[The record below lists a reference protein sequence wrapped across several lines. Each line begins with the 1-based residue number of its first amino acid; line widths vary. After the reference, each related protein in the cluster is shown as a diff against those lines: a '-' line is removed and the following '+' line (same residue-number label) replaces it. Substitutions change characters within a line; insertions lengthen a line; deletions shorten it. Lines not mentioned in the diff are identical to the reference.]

1 MAWWDNDP
9 LASNTAT
16 LSPPKAGNWWD
27 SDPVAPSQPAPTPSL
42 EDQAAAN
49 SARPYVNRML
59 GAVGLDAPQPTN
71 DPLAELQSLQAPKP
85 IAPQP
90 AQSDADYM
98 RGLLQKNEEQKNQLR
113 AAGIPEDQ
121 LDAALYQQNL
131 QSQAAADVANR
142 PANAVTG
149 SLAYRIPQNI
159 VTSLGTHF
167 ASIAGMIESGLA
179 KVAPESVGEFIKQGR
194 EDVRNYQR
202 ADAAR
207 QAELDKQGWLGESAT
222 GVIRSAGSTVGEA
235 AALAPLGLPGMAAYF
250 GLSRAS
256 EGMTDGES
264 PILAGTHGAI
274 DAAWTYLGGKLL
286 GAGTGKLANEA
297 EGIGGKAAQWL
308 AQKFRLPTWTAP
320 LIEGSGGQ
328 AAQAVGQEASNYLA
342 DVAAGK
348 HSFNRDE
355 FIRRME
361 SAASQAALVGGLASG
376 VHQGIPAIRT
386 WAGGMADAMQE
397 RIKAGSRVVE
407 AVKDAQQYDGEVP
420 PTARRG
426 FEQATGQTN
435 TNKLY
440 REAFV
445 DEVRQ
450 RNAELNQE
458 PATEEG
464 PLPDTAGDR
473 LYTQPLTPERAAS
486 FQKELASIRR
496 QSPELADELA
506 RLHPQEAAMVL
517 ADASERAQGENEYL
531 ATLRQQYGEVF
542 GDGRTAGARSAR
554 AAKKLANGADE
565 TSLKHY
571 DLIAEELRSDKY
583 AELASEVSKR
593 GYGNIESGILAM
605 QAGGKKQFAPVS
617 NIDFISDSLEAYRK
631 SLPPEHSYAQS
642 PETQGTQEV
651 PQQRPSNHDAQNA
664 QGQEVLKS
672 GNWITAFHGS
682 PDKIEGTPTV
692 SRFQSG
698 DAAGVYFTGDNEA
711 ARGWSTWRDG
721 VKGPE
726 GVVGQ
731 YEIRLDNPAKYADKA
746 KAIRD
751 LEASVGNDW
760 TPQQLTDLLKSRGF
774 DGIIDDSY
782 KGNEYVVF
790 DDSQIRVAGGSQ
802 PPEPMPGPSPAPKG
816 VLRISQ
822 NVPMDD
828 VIKDARHGLNR
839 VKALLKRGFLGQ
851 GTLPKDIYSQKLA
864 KDARIASDL
873 KQLDFGVRDYEQALK
888 RVYGGREYVPA
899 TERAKLSAVLKGEL
913 PATELDPRLQE
924 PIAKMR
930 THIDALSR
938 RMIESGAAEGPV
950 SLTIEN
956 NLGTYVTRSY
966 RVFDDPAWAAKV
978 PEPIRNQA
986 KAALR
991 SEYPDATEQQIAH
1004 SIESLLYS
1012 GKAADTPMAVLSRSK
1027 LGSKDL
1033 SVLMERKNLPLWLR
1047 QLWGEYDDP
1056 AVQYTRSVTKMAH
1069 LIGNHQFLSTVRDE
1083 GLGRYFF
1090 EKSDPNIDPEAKAQ
1104 ISSDGSKVMAP
1115 LNGLWTFP
1123 EIKAAFER
1131 EYDPPNTHW
1140 FMRNYL
1146 RVNGLVKTA
1155 KTIFAP
1161 VTQIRN
1167 FTANFE
1173 FGWIAGVRLREG
1185 LRGLTE
1191 SAPGI
1196 ESILGPRAEESR
1208 TAHKRLIE
1216 LGVID
1221 EGVNASELRQA
1232 LSDAADMNPDQF
1244 SERTIERWLAK
1255 AKKSVTDLYQFS
1267 DAAHRVMGFYA
1278 LKRQYGEAHPD
1289 WTPQQLDAKAAELV
1303 SRIYPTYS
1311 RVGEGVKKL
1320 GSRIPLVG
1328 TFVQFPAEV
1337 VRTTISTL
1345 QLIREE
1351 LADPAT
1357 RQVGA
1362 NRLAR
1367 VVAAASI
1374 PAAAGAASRLMTGVS
1389 RDDEQDAR
1397 LFLPPWS
1404 ENADILWMERD
1415 KDGSLR
1421 YVDTSYSDPHSYL
1434 KKPVRA
1440 FLRGEEQGPADAA
1453 KEFFAPFASEEILAG
1468 KLIDLARNRTPDGRT
1483 VYNPQAPATEQF
1495 RDSFAHVWDAL
1506 EPGVITSA
1514 NRVKKGLTGEIEPT
1528 GRSYNAKDELL
1539 ALATGT
1545 RIQKIDLRK
1554 SLGFKAYQYAQQLQ
1568 DARRMFTTA
1577 ATSRGTVSE
1586 DDLKSAYS
1594 SAESAQRALF
1604 DNMHKMAAAAM
1615 RLGVSESEATQ
1626 IIADAAGKENAQAIV
1641 AGIYRPYVPSPQ
1653 ILRKVVR
1660 APGGQ
1665 QRLQYVRGAL
1675 NPPAA
1680 APQ

>member
-85 IAPQP
+85 TAPQT

-159 VTSLGTHF
+159 VTSLGTHLS
-167 ASIAGMIESGLA
+167 SIAGMIESGLA

-235 AALAPLGLPGMAAYF
+235 AAIAPLGLPGMAAYF

-308 AQKFRLPTWTAP
+308 AQKFRLPTWTVP

-542 GDGRTAGARSAR
+542 GDGRTAGVRSAR
-554 AAKKLANGADE
+554 AAKKLANGDDE

-593 GYGNIESGILAM
+593 GYGNIESGIMAM

-664 QGQEVLKS
+664 QGQEVL
-672 GNWITAFHGS
+672 
-682 PDKIEGTPTV
+682 TP
-692 SRFQSG
+692 
-698 DAAGVYFTGDNEA
+698 A
-711 ARGWSTWRDG
+711 
-721 VKGPE
+721 
-726 GVVGQ
+726 
-731 YEIRLDNPAKYADKA
+731 
-746 KAIRD
+746 
-751 LEASVGNDW
+751 
-760 TPQQLTDLLKSRGF
+760 
-774 DGIIDDSY
+774 
-782 KGNEYVVF
+782 
-790 DDSQIRVAGGSQ
+790 
-802 PPEPMPGPSPAPKG
+802 PEPMPGPSPAPKG

-822 NVPMDD
+822 NVPLDD

-1594 SAESAQRALF
+1594 SAESAQRELF
-1604 DNMHKMAAAAM
+1604 DNMHKVVTAAM

>member
-85 IAPQP
+85 TAPQT

-159 VTSLGTHF
+159 VTSLGTHLS
-167 ASIAGMIESGLA
+167 SIAGMIESGLA

-235 AALAPLGLPGMAAYF
+235 AAIAPLGLPGMAAYF

-308 AQKFRLPTWTAP
+308 AQKFRLPTWTVP

-554 AAKKLANGADE
+554 AAKKLANGDDD

-593 GYGNIESGILAM
+593 GYGNIESGIMAM

-664 QGQEVLKS
+664 QGQEVL
-672 GNWITAFHGS
+672 
-682 PDKIEGTPTV
+682 TP
-692 SRFQSG
+692 
-698 DAAGVYFTGDNEA
+698 A
-711 ARGWSTWRDG
+711 
-721 VKGPE
+721 
-726 GVVGQ
+726 
-731 YEIRLDNPAKYADKA
+731 
-746 KAIRD
+746 
-751 LEASVGNDW
+751 
-760 TPQQLTDLLKSRGF
+760 
-774 DGIIDDSY
+774 
-782 KGNEYVVF
+782 
-790 DDSQIRVAGGSQ
+790 
-802 PPEPMPGPSPAPKG
+802 PEPMPGPSPAPKG

-822 NVPMDD
+822 NVPLDD

-1594 SAESAQRALF
+1594 SAESAQRELF
-1604 DNMHKMAAAAM
+1604 DNMHKVVTAAM

>member
-49 SARPYVNRML
+49 SAQPYVNRMF

-85 IAPQP
+85 TAPQP

-159 VTSLGTHF
+159 ATSLGTHF

-342 DVAAGK
+342 DIAAGK
-348 HSFNRDE
+348 HSFNRDD
-355 FIRRME
+355 FINRME
-361 SAASQAALVGGLASG
+361 SAAAQAALVGGVASG
-376 VHQGIPAIRT
+376 VHQSIPAIRT

-397 RIKAGSRVVE
+397 RIKAGPRVVE

-506 RLHPQEAAMVL
+506 QLHPQEAALVL

-664 QGQEVLKS
+664 QGQEVL
-672 GNWITAFHGS
+672 
-682 PDKIEGTPTV
+682 
-692 SRFQSG
+692 
-698 DAAGVYFTGDNEA
+698 
-711 ARGWSTWRDG
+711 DG
-721 VKGPE
+721 GP
-726 GVVGQ
+726 
-731 YEIRLDNPAKYADKA
+731 
-746 KAIRD
+746 
-751 LEASVGNDW
+751 
-760 TPQQLTDLLKSRGF
+760 
-774 DGIIDDSY
+774 
-782 KGNEYVVF
+782 
-790 DDSQIRVAGGSQ
+790 VA
-802 PPEPMPGPSPAPKG
+802 PEPMPGPSPAPKG

-873 KQLDFGVRDYEQALK
+873 KQLDFGVRDYEQALQ

-899 TERAKLSAVLKGEL
+899 TERANLSAALKGEL

-991 SEYPDATEQQIAH
+991 AEYPDATEQQIAH

-1278 LKRQYGEAHPD
+1278 LKRQYGEVHPD

-1594 SAESAQRALF
+1594 SAESAQRELF
-1604 DNMHKMAAAAM
+1604 DNMHKVVTAAM

-1626 IIADAAGKENAQAIV
+1626 IIADAAGKDNAQAIV